1 MEYFDLETRV
11 KRRVL
16 KEDKTWL
23 VKMMKILNNL
33 PLTLIHISLSLPSPP
48 PLFLVLSHLIS
59 AVPRNSYS
67 LSLNYGKSLCMKIFL
82 FKFYEKQYIRPNQN
96 RII

>member
-1 MEYFDLETRV
+1 MGYFDLEMRV
-11 KRRVL
+11 KLRVL

-23 VKMMKILNNL
+23 VKMMKILDNL
-33 PLTLIHISLSLPSPP
+33 TLTLIQISLSLPSPP

-67 LSLNYGKSLCMKIFL
+67 LSLNYAKSLL
-82 FKFYEKQYIRPNQN
+82 YENFPI
-96 RII
+96 